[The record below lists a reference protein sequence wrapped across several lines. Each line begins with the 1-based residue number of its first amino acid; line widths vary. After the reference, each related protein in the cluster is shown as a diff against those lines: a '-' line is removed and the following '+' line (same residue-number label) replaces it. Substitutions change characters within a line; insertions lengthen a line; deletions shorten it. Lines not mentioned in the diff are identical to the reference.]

1 MSTFIDARTFERD
14 YHLSRR
20 TFFKWIEQGRLT
32 AFKPSRRRT
41 FVKRADVERLI
52 EESRVER
59 DLEKI
64 INEIVREVQEGK

>member
-1 MSTFIDARTFERD
+1 
-14 YHLSRR
+14 
-20 TFFKWIEQGRLT
+20 
-32 AFKPSRRRT
+32 
-41 FVKRADVERLI
+41 VKRADVERLI